1 MTTYHFVAA
10 SERFLTEEEPLDE
23 VLKERRRHYAEEGKE
38 IDFWLVRRP
47 AFLQAP
53 EMAAV
58 AQQVPQ
64 PSAAVV
70 STDPTFITFMKLRLE
85 FVLEGQFEAPSNS
98 ISDALAEGLNGPLSE
113 ALADPTAGSNVMA
126 FLIVAGLGLGMALIY
141 VPLRIFLTATA
152 RSRRLRLLQRIRRL
166 REELTQPVEG

>member
-1 MTTYHFVAA
+1 M
-10 SERFLTEEEPLDE
+10 ED
-23 VLKERRRHYAEEGKE
+23 
-38 IDFWLVRRP
+38 
-47 AFLQAP
+47 
-53 EMAAV
+53 
-58 AQQVPQ
+58 
-64 PSAAVV
+64 
-70 STDPTFITFMKLRLE
+70 
-85 FVLEGQFEAPSNS
+85 S

>member
-1 MTTYHFVAA
+1 M
-10 SERFLTEEEPLDE
+10 ED
-23 VLKERRRHYAEEGKE
+23 
-38 IDFWLVRRP
+38 
-47 AFLQAP
+47 
-53 EMAAV
+53 
-58 AQQVPQ
+58 
-64 PSAAVV
+64 
-70 STDPTFITFMKLRLE
+70 
-85 FVLEGQFEAPSNS
+85 S

-166 REELTQPVEG
+166 REELTQPGEG